1 MYKRISIDLSMGK
14 IKIHRNDMRLP
25 YDLLY
30 LETANTIYYLV
41 RFHFI
46 EEPFESRRLRR

>member
-30 LETANTIYYLV
+30 LETANTIFYLSSIS
-41 RFHFI
+41 FY
-46 EEPFESRRLRR
+46 